1 MKLKELQEQIIS
13 TYSLIR
19 KGEIPSLKG
28 AEIIDSLFAQ
38 KRAAIALKAVPN
50 PEKKKKN
57 KRV

>member
-1 MKLKELQEQIIS
+1 MKLKEIQERILS
-13 TYSLIR
+13 TYSLISKR
-19 KGEIPSLKG
+19 EISSLKG